1 LAVTTAARSSL
12 APDIPAL
19 SETLSGFNL
28 SVWFMLGAKAG
39 VPDEVISRVNA
50 ALQEVLAE
58 PGLAQQLAV
67 QGLEI
72 RKIAPEALK
81 SFMAAEV
88 ENWGNII
95 RRLNLQPS

>member
-1 LAVTTAARSSL
+1 
-12 APDIPAL
+12 
-19 SETLSGFNL
+19 
-28 SVWFMLGAKAG
+28 LG
-39 VPDEVISRVNA
+39 
-50 ALQEVLAE
+50 EVLAE

-72 RKIAPEALK
+72 RRIAPDALK